1 MDSLRVSNGIKRIE
15 VNDNGEYIEIPISD
29 TAFFERYAEILQYFD
44 KKQIDIEQ
52 QAKEISEKYLTKEQ
66 EEKPDED
73 TISEMNV
80 NMVADMVKLY
90 SELCKDVCIQL
101 DKLFGDGC
109 CQKVF
114 LGIEAP
120 GIELIGDFFEQITP
134 FLQKYAQERNDKI
147 SLRYNNRRKGA
158 RSR

>member
-29 TAFFERYAEILQYFD
+29 TSFFERYAEILKYFD
-44 KKQIDIEQ
+44 KKQVEIEKRSKEIGEKYS
-52 QAKEISEKYLTKEQ
+52 AKEKE
-66 EEKPDED
+66 EIPDED
-73 TISEMNV
+73 AIDEMNID
-80 NMVADMVKLY
+80 MVADTVKLY
-90 SELCKDVCIQL
+90 SELCKDTCVQL

-109 CQKVF
+109 CRKVF
-114 LGIEAP
+114 VGIETP

-147 SLRYNNRRKGA
+147 SLKYNNRRKGA